1 MPDTFSDLISIIIVN
16 FNGRK
21 HLETCLKHLSNIN
34 YKNYEILIIDNHST
48 DGTLEFLQKNHPS
61 IKVIK
66 LEKNL
71 GFAEPCNIGVKN
83 SNGKYI
89 LFLNNDTQVTP
100 NFLGELINTIQSD
113 SSIGICQSLLL
124 KPDDTI
130 DSSGDF
136 INKVGIPFSLKNK
149 PDGIKDILSA
159 KGASLLIRK
168 KVFNSLEGFDAK
180 FFASFEDVD
189 LGWRTWILGYQIK
202 LVPNSIV
209 YHTGGETVKN
219 IRNEIK
225 FHSVK
230 NLMVMTFTNFET
242 PMIKNI
248 SNLFKYFLFRKH
260 LTNKTISN
268 NIEIPSLLIILKS
281 LIWIFKNYSYIKQ
294 KRDFVNSNRTN
305 SSKIL
310 FDKGLIF
317 ENSPKSVPR
326 I

>member
-1 MPDTFSDLISIIIVN
+1 
-16 FNGRK
+16 
-21 HLETCLKHLSNIN
+21 
-34 YKNYEILIIDNHST
+34 
-48 DGTLEFLQKNHPS
+48 
-61 IKVIK
+61 
-66 LEKNL
+66 
-71 GFAEPCNIGVKN
+71 
-83 SNGKYI
+83 
-89 LFLNNDTQVTP
+89 
-100 NFLGELINTIQSD
+100 
-113 SSIGICQSLLL
+113 
-124 KPDDTI
+124 PDDTI

-230 NLMVMTFTNFET
+230 NLMVMTLTNFET